1 MKIGA
6 GIVNKELFTAAD
18 AYGVTA
24 VGGLCTTVG
33 AGGGYFAGGGHSPMT
48 SLLGLGA
55 DQVRAS
61 QRKAFLFFLTRAPR
75 GLRYS
80 VLMSSRLTVAL

>member
-1 MKIGA
+1 MRIGA
-6 GIVNKELFTAAD
+6 AVQNRELFAAAD
-18 AYGVTA
+18 SFGVTA

-55 DQVRAS
+55 DQVSNLERDIRLIFEA
-61 QRKAFLFFLTRAPR
+61 
-75 GLRYS
+75 
-80 VLMSSRLTVAL
+80 VLLIG